1 MTDTNPSASIRSLR
15 VRVVELEDRLDAVEN
30 LHRLCTHHGAK
41 WCITCTRD
49 PAHPIAWPCDTVLA
63 ARGDAAT

>member
-1 MTDTNPSASIRSLR
+1 MTNTDLSAANRLLR

-41 WCITCTRD
+41 WCITCTQD
-49 PAHPIAWPCDTVLA
+49 PARPVAWPCDTVLT
-63 ARGDAAT
+63 ARGDTIT